1 MNDKKTKLYK
11 QSTKLKMPKLTSK
24 TRITKK
30 TRQYV
35 AVISAIIVI
44 SITILLFI
52 IYPNNAITFSN
63 EIFLGALLG
72 IMIPSAIL
80 DLINQRWFDAIE
92 QQLPVLVRG
101 VSEIQE
107 TGLTFIKGFEK
118 VTEYGMIQS
127 PLREEVNQLT
137 VHMSWGLSFEQ
148 ALTQF
153 KNRIASPAV
162 NRFCTLILEAGRSG
176 GQIRKVFG
184 ATSTFM
190 EEIKEMD
197 KETSAQMRPY
207 LIIIYT
213 AFFVF
218 VFTSIILLSAFFV
231 PLESYTQ
238 IINPVMA
245 VGPRE
250 FRDFFYRTMFV
261 SGVLGG
267 LMAGKIGERR
277 LAAGLKH
284 SVIMTIIGYVVFFV
298 FIPPNWMVLP

>member
-1 MNDKKTKLYK
+1 MKDKKPKLFSK
-11 QSTKLKMPKLTSK
+11 GKKLKMPKITGK
-24 TRITKK
+24 ARIPKK

-35 AVISAIIVI
+35 AVISVVIAFII
-44 SITILLFI
+44 SILLFI
-52 IYPNNAITFSN
+52 IWPNGAINFIN
-63 EIFLGALLG
+63 EIFLGALF
-72 IMIPSAIL
+72 IVMVPSAIL
-80 DLINQRWFDAIE
+80 DFINQRWFDAIE

-101 VSEIQE
+101 VSEVQE

-118 VTEYGMIQS
+118 VAEYGMVQS
-127 PLREEVNQLT
+127 PLREEVKQLS

-148 ALTQF
+148 ALKEF
-153 KNRIASPAV
+153 KDRLASPAI

-190 EEIKEMD
+190 EEMQEMD
-197 KETSAQMRPY
+197 KETTAQMRPY

-218 VFTSIILLSAFFV
+218 AFTSIILLSSFFV
-231 PLESYTQ
+231 PLQSYTQ
-238 IINPVMA
+238 LINPVMA

-261 SGVLGG
+261 SGLLGG

-277 LAAGLKH
+277 VAAGLKH
-284 SVIMTIIGYVVFFV
+284 SIIMTVIGYITFYV
-298 FIPPNWMVLP
+298 FIPPNWMVLI

>member
-1 MNDKKTKLYK
+1 VKEKKPKLFSK
-11 QSTKLKMPKLTSK
+11 GKKLKMPKITGK
-24 TRITKK
+24 ARIAKK

-35 AVISAIIVI
+35 AVISAVLAFIV
-44 SITILLFI
+44 SILLFI
-52 IYPNNAITFSN
+52 IWPNTAIDFLN
-63 EIFLGALLG
+63 EIFLGALFAV
-72 IMIPSAIL
+72 MVPSAIL
-80 DLINQRWFDAIE
+80 DFINQRWFDAIE

-101 VSEIQE
+101 VSEVQE

-118 VTEYGMIQS
+118 VAEYGMVQS
-127 PLREEVNQLT
+127 PLREEVKQLS

-148 ALTQF
+148 ALKEF
-153 KNRIASPAV
+153 KDRIASPAV

-190 EEIKEMD
+190 EEMKEMD
-197 KETSAQMRPY
+197 KETTAQMRPY

-261 SGVLGG
+261 SGLLGG

-277 LAAGLKH
+277 
-284 SVIMTIIGYVVFFV
+284 V
-298 FIPPNWMVLP
+298 IPPNWMVLP